1 MKRNRSH
8 GTARDYPRTARLN
21 QLFQEIL
28 AEELERIDDDRLQ
41 LVTVMSVDVDG
52 DLKRATVYY
61 DSPAG
66 EEADAEV
73 QPALEQLRY
82 RLQKAIGREAR
93 VKHVPELRFQPDDVQ
108 RSAARVE
115 DILRDLDQ

>member
-1 MKRNRSH
+1 MTKRRS

-21 QLFQEIL
+21 QLYQEIL
-28 AEELERIDDDRLQ
+28 ADELERIDDDRLQ
-41 LVTVMSVDVDG
+41 LVTIMSVDVDG
-52 DLKRATVYY
+52 DLKRATVFY

-66 EEADAEV
+66 EEADEDV
-73 QPALEQLRY
+73 QPALEQLRP
-82 RLQKAIGREAR
+82 RLQKAIGRQAR
-93 VKHVPELRFQPDDVQ
+93 VRHVPELSFRPDEVE